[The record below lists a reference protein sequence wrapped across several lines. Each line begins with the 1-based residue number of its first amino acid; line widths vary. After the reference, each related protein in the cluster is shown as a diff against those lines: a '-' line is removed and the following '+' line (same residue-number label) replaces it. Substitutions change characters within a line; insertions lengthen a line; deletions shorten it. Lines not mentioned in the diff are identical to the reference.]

1 MTTQWKRLTM
11 IQILKPIVSFLI
23 FLIVLFFI
31 STILTITT
39 SYPTWLCIAFSSACA
54 LLAGWFTWK
63 LVAGEKT
70 NVTVAIISG
79 ALILGGLCFTI
90 GFLGPMAFAK
100 DTSQGPLIGIFIAAP
115 VGVIMGAIGGYVYA
129 SRQDAG
135 VSD

>member
-1 MTTQWKRLTM
+1 M
-11 IQILKPIVSFLI
+11 IQILKPIVSLLM

-129 SRQDAG
+129 SRMNVKA
-135 VSD
+135 SD

>member
-1 MTTQWKRLTM
+1 M
-11 IQILKPIVSFLI
+11 IQILKPIVSFLT

-39 SYPTWLCIAFSSACA
+39 SFPIWLSTAFSLACA
-54 LLAGWFTWK
+54 LLAAWFAWK

-70 NVTVAIISG
+70 GVVVAVISG

-115 VGVIMGAIGGYVYA
+115 LGVILGAIGGYVYA
-129 SRQDAG
+129 SRQNVKVAD
-135 VSD
+135 